1 MKRQAFTVEQA
12 NALIPHVQ
20 ATFRRIRAGADAA
33 QRRRDKITVLHTLW
47 GDRVL
52 QPNNLDHL
60 EFLAHRKAISRIHR
74 AIERLIQDRMTN
86 VGIRLPSP
94 GLNHSILKGS
104 GIVDFPSTIDGRWVY
119 LCWHSGEKRVRYWHE
134 IDAGFSGRTLITPE
148 IESRLGLVDDPALK
162 DDSVLDF

>member
-1 MKRQAFTVEQA
+1 
-12 NALIPHVQ
+12 
-20 ATFRRIRAGADAA
+20 
-33 QRRRDKITVLHTLW
+33 
-47 GDRVL
+47 
-52 QPNNLDHL
+52 
-60 EFLAHRKAISRIHR
+60 
-74 AIERLIQDRMTN
+74 MTN
-86 VGIRLPSP
+86 EGIRLPSP

>member
-1 MKRQAFTVEQA
+1 MKKHAFTVEQA

-20 ATFRRIRAGADAA
+20 ATFRRIRAGVDAA
-33 QRRRDKITVLHTLW
+33 QRRRDKIAVLHTLW
-47 GDRVL
+47 GDSIL

-60 EFLAHRKAISRIHR
+60 EFLAHKKAIARIHR
-74 AIERLIQDRMTN
+74 AIDRLIQNRMTN
-86 VGIRLPSP
+86 AGIRLPSA
-94 GLNHSILKGS
+94 GLDH

-119 LCWHSGEKRVRYWHE
+119 LCWHSGEERVRYWHE

-148 IESRLGLVDDPALK
+148 IKSRLGLVDDPALQ